1 MMEPILP
8 AEFSQLEPFVDRWA
22 VATMAGRLRLRIE
35 SSAEDRR
42 QFYEAI
48 LPAAEQAL
56 EYLGQFSLDEL
67 PPEASRL
74 LQLMLSLAEISLTQ
88 EVYTPEVEAVHARS
102 NRLIRVQRSSTV
114 AETCSI
120 GPGSACPW
128 TKTDL

>member
-1 MMEPILP
+1 MNHSLIGG
-8 AEFSQLEPFVDRWA
+8 RWRRWP
-22 VATMAGRLRLRIE
+22 GRLRLRIE

-102 NRLIRVQRSSTV
+102 NRLIRVLRRSSTA
-114 AETCSI
+114 AEYLLDR
-120 GPGSACPW
+120 PW
-128 TKTDL
+128 LSLHVGENGTLNP

>member
-1 MMEPILP
+1 MERMLP
-8 AEFSQLEPFVDRWA
+8 AGFSQLEPFTDRWA

-35 SSAEDRR
+35 SSAEERR

-102 NRLIRVQRSSTV
+102 NRLIRVHKELDGR
-114 AETCSI
+114 
-120 GPGSACPW
+120 
-128 TKTDL
+128 